1 MITILS
7 LIFLISVFLI
17 WFYIKKQPN
26 KNRRNIAIIIGIF
39 TGIFI
44 AILSPDEKT
53 STNENNITSS
63 KNISSENDK
72 NQTTA
77 INKKQESIKSSKKI
91 KQHNKTK
98 PKKSN
103 KRNSQQKDKPT
114 NNAEML
120 EGYAQSFGLK
130 DSETIQRLVGSAY
143 SSTVIDNNMAFGWWT
158 PYGSLIRIDDSQSQ
172 ITYVYKSDKHSS
184 TGLGELL
191 YQGHTIIQK
200 APSKYRTYGPT
211 G

>member
-7 LIFLISVFLI
+7 LIFLISGFLI

-26 KNRRNIAIIIGIF
+26 KNRRNISIVIVIF
-39 TGIFI
+39 TGILI
-44 AILSPDEKT
+44 GILSPNEQT
-53 STNENNITSS
+53 STNEANITSS
-63 KNISSENDK
+63 KNISSEN
-72 NQTTA
+72 
-77 INKKQESIKSSKKI
+77 NKKQPTKDDRKQKSKKSSKKI
-91 KQHNKTK
+91 KSKQSEAKEPRK
-98 PKKSN
+98 
-103 KRNSQQKDKPT
+103 KDKSS
-114 NNAEML
+114 NNVEML
-120 EGYAQSFGLK
+120 KGYAQSFGLK

-172 ITYVYKSDKHSS
+172 ITYVYKSDKQSS

-200 APSKYRTYGPT
+200 APSKYRSYGPT